1 MFQRDD
7 SPFTSSTR
15 ERAKALKVKVELHY
29 NQSVG
34 YAVERNQ
41 RYVKRLWPYALLP
54 RVGFFF
60 TLGEANGGMSQTR
73 GARAGT

>member
-1 MFQRDD
+1 MVFQRDD

-41 RYVKRLWPYALLP
+41 RL
-54 RVGFFF
+54 VGRSIAFFF
-60 TLGEANGGMSQTR
+60 FVFTLFVCSWG
-73 GARAGT
+73 